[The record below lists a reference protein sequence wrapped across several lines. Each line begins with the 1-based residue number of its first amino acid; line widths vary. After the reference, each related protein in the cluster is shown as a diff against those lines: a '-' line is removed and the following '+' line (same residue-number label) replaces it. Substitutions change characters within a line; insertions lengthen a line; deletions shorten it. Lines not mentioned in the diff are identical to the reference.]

1 MKKIYTLVLLL
12 GAASPA
18 FGLSSAV
25 GDNPQIG
32 GDVIDTACG
41 CTWST
46 EAAEQVPSDVKS
58 TCNSCGGG
66 TSIKPGGLGD
76 VATCIDDICDDR
88 KAGNANGVIVGSKKK
103 LTVDCGTWVP
113 NGKPDDTGTIQL
125 GYWSRYPTAS
135 CDDVPTYRCGA
146 GYYGSATS
154 ETSGCTRC
162 PGYTT
167 DMDGVRPTASNN
179 QYVVSSKDPR
189 ESITDCYVMKYSVSK
204 DDTGSFFYT
213 DGCVYEKPPR
223 PDRE

>member
-12 GAASPA
+12 GVASPA
-18 FGLSSAV
+18 FGLSASV
-25 GDNPQIG
+25 GGDPQIG
-32 GDVIDTACG
+32 GSVINRACG
-41 CTWST
+41 CEWTT
-46 EAAEQVPSDVKS
+46 EAAEQVPSNVKS
-58 TCNSCGGG
+58 ACDSCGFMAG
-66 TSIKPGGLGD
+66 SIKPELGTS
-76 VATCIDDICDDR
+76 TCLVGDICDDR
-88 KAGNANGVIVGSKKK
+88 KAGNANGVIVGSKTV
-103 LTVDCGTWVP
+103 LTIDCGTWVP
-113 NGKPDDTGTIQL
+113 NGKPADDGTIQL

-162 PGYTT
+162 PEYTT

-189 ESITDCYVMKYSVSK
+189 EKVSDCYVMKYSVSK

-213 DGCVYEKPPR
+213 DGCVYNKGINKIE
-223 PDRE
+223 